1 MKSTVYYSKRNF
13 TTEDHTEV
21 QKSKLSYEF
30 TALIAAMK
38 AWAL

>member
-1 MKSTVYYSKRNF
+1 MKSTVYYSKRKF
-13 TTEDHTEV
+13 TTEEHTEV
-21 QKSKLSYEF
+21 QKSKLTYDF

>member
-1 MKSTVYYSKRNF
+1 MKSTIYYSKRNF

-21 QKSKLSYEF
+21 QKSRLSYDF

-38 AWAL
+38 VWAL

>member
-1 MKSTVYYSKRNF
+1 MKSTIHYSKRKF
-13 TTEDHTEV
+13 TTEPHTEV
-21 QKSKLSYEF
+21 QKSKLTYDF